1 MFLIRYLI
9 FVLLTLVSS
18 VAWSQQPAGWP
29 PVLFWPFNPY
39 LLQPQYWPQL
49 APSVPGQVVPFPTP
63 FWLWPVQQPQPATKA
78 AVEAPVASQL
88 PAASTPA
95 APAATAS
102 AASVPAPAPA
112 PISQANPEPAETL
125 TPAVTPAVPT
135 LLVTPIEI
143 PPATTPE
150 PTGQTEPA
158 TLPALMPPAETSAP
172 GAAVSDP
179 AKKPKLIKKSRTAKP
194 KTTQKVR
201 KLCWKDGRLDV
212 CP

>member
-1 MFLIRYLI
+1 MFLIRYLM
-9 FVLLTLVSS
+9 FALLTLVTS
-18 VAWSQQPAGWP
+18 VAWSQQPAGTL

-49 APSVPGQVVPFPTP
+49 APSLPGQVMPFPTP
-63 FWLWPVQQPQPATKA
+63 FWLWPSQQPQPATKA
-78 AVEAPVASQL
+78 AIEAPVASPL
-88 PAASTPA
+88 PAVATPA

-102 AASVPAPAPA
+102 AVSVPAHAPA

-125 TPAVTPAVPT
+125 TPAVTPAVST

-150 PTGQTEPA
+150 PTGQNEPA
-158 TLPALMPPAETSAP
+158 TLPAPMLPTET
-172 GAAVSDP
+172 GVLAATESGSVQ
-179 AKKPKLIKKSRTAKP
+179 KPKSIKKSRTAKP
-194 KTTQKVR
+194 KATQKVR